1 MTADSD
7 SDEIKITDLEP
18 KMSHIDITF
27 KVIDKSE
34 ARTVSSRHSNDSH
47 RVADATVGDETGTVL
62 VPLWDDAIE
71 NMKIGKTYEL
81 RNGFTGLFRNSL
93 RLKVGRKSEVKEI
106 DNGIDSV
113 NENINMSLTN
123 QKRRSYEHTHR
134 PYDYRID
141 GGVRNYNN

>member
-1 MTADSD
+1 MTAESD
-7 SDEIKITDLEP
+7 SDEIKVTDLEP
-18 KMSHIDITF
+18 KMSHIDIAF

-34 ARTVSSRHSNDSH
+34 PRTVSSRHSNDSH
-47 RVADATVGDETGTVL
+47 RVADATVGDETGMVL

-71 NMKIGKTYEL
+71 NMKIGKSYQL

-106 DNGIDSV
+106 DDGIESV
-113 NENINMSLTN
+113 NENTNMSLTG
-123 QKRRSYEHTHR
+123 QKKKSYKHTHR